1 MRSGAGDPVLRD
13 LRAETERLG
22 DDSVMMISEEQG
34 SFFSLLVAAMG
45 ARTAV
50 EIGTFTGGSSLCIA
64 RGLPENG
71 KLFCFDIND
80 EWTSIARKFWKRAGV
95 AEKITLTLGDAR
107 ETLRAFEFPGEIDFA
122 FIDADK
128 TGYETYFELILP
140 RVKKNGVIVFDNM
153 LYGGRLG
160 REPVGDANCAA
171 IDAMNRKLAN
181 DPRVESVLLLIADGL
196 HICRKL

>member
-1 MRSGAGDPVLRD
+1 
-13 LRAETERLG
+13 
-22 DDSVMMISEEQG
+22 MMISEEQG
-34 SFFSLLVAAMG
+34 SFFSLFVAATG

-50 EIGTFTGGSSLCIA
+50 EVGTFTGGSSLCIA

-71 KLFCFDIND
+71 KLFCFDISD
-80 EWTSIARKFWKRAGV
+80 EWTAIARKFWKRAGV

-107 ETLRAFEFPGEIDFA
+107 ETLRAFEFPCEIDFA

-128 TGYETYFELILP
+128 TGYENYFELILP

-160 REPVGDANCAA
+160 HGTLKDANSAA

-181 DPRVESVLLLIADGL
+181 DPRVESVLLPIADGL
-196 HICRKL
+196 HICRKR